1 MQIMNKDIIHQSFL
15 ISLQRIS
22 KEVIVYGKNKNNE
35 KYFIKRIDD
44 KSYIKTKFR
53 LIIEEVYQ
61 YESDSPDD
69 IDRIIDRYVNYT

>member
-1 MQIMNKDIIHQSFL
+1 MNKDNIHQSFL